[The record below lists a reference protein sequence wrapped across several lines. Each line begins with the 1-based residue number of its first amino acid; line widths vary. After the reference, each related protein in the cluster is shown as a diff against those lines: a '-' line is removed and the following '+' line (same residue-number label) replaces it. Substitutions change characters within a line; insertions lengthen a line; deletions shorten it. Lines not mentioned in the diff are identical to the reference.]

1 MLNRLIPIAFGALLV
16 VSCSEDANIPTEDTT
31 ATVVGAEEQSFPG
44 RGQLFERLEAEGD
57 AETQV
62 LLEQARE
69 ARAAAKEAFQAG
81 DREAAHDHAREAR
94 SYIHQAIERTFP
106 ELAERMEQRK
116 AERGD
121 RGVRH
126 GRHWSGDESR
136 QEAMSRLRAE
146 ADEETTAL
154 LDQAAAARVAAK
166 EAYQAGNEEEAKRQM
181 QKAREA
187 MHEAITRIDPEMAAR
202 MEARGKHRMERRSK
216 TRQP

>member
-1 MLNRLIPIAFGALLV
+1 MSNKLIAIAFGALLV
-16 VSCSEDANIPTEDTT
+16 VSCGEDANIPTDDTT
-31 ATVVGAEEQSFPG
+31 AAVVGADDQSFLR
-44 RGQLFERLEAEGD
+44 RGQLLARLEAEGD
-57 AETQV
+57 AETRG
-62 LLEQARE
+62 LLEQAQE

-81 DREAAHDHAREAR
+81 DRETAHDHAQEAR

-126 GRHWSGDESR
+126 GRHRRGDESR
-136 QEAMSRLRAE
+136 HEALSRLRAD
-146 ADEETTAL
+146 ADEEATAL
-154 LDQAAAARVAAK
+154 LDQAEAARVAAK

-181 QKAREA
+181 QKARET
-187 MHEAITRIDPEMAAR
+187 MHEAITRIDPEMAAK
-202 MEARGKHRMERRSK
+202 METRRHNRLERREK

>member
-44 RGQLFERLEAEGD
+44 RGQLLERLKAEGD

-62 LLEQARE
+62 LLEQAQE
-69 ARAAAKEAFQAG
+69 ARAAAKESFQAG
-81 DREAAHDHAREAR
+81 DREAAHDHAQEAR

-116 AERGD
+116 AERGY

-126 GRHWSGDESR
+126 GRHWSEDESR
-136 QEAMSRLRAE
+136 HEAMSRLRAE

-166 EAYQAGNEEEAKRQM
+166 EEYQAGNEEEAKRQM

-202 MEARGKHRMERRSK
+202 MEPRGKHRMERRSK

>member
-1 MLNRLIPIAFGALLV
+1 MFNRLIPIAFGALLV

-69 ARAAAKEAFQAG
+69 ARAATKEAFQAG
-81 DREAAHDHAREAR
+81 DREAAHGHAREAR

-126 GRHWSGDESR
+126 GRHGGGDESR

-146 ADEETTAL
+146 ADEEATAL
-154 LDQAAAARVAAK
+154 LDQAASARVAAK
-166 EAYQAGNEEEAKRQM
+166 EAHQAGNEEEAKRQM
-181 QKAREA
+181 QNAREA

-202 MEARGKHRMERRSK
+202 MEPRGKHRMERRSK

>member
-1 MLNRLIPIAFGALLV
+1 MFNRLIPIAFGALLV
-16 VSCSEDANIPTEDTT
+16 VSCGEQANIPTDDTT
-31 ATVVGAEEQSFPG
+31 AAVVGADDQSFPG
-44 RGQLFERLEAEGD
+44 RGQLLERLEAEGD
-57 AETQV
+57 AETRA
-62 LLEQARE
+62 LLEQAQE

-81 DREAAHDHAREAR
+81 DREAAHDHAQEAR

-121 RGVRH
+121 SGVRH
-126 GRHWSGDESR
+126 GRHWGGDESR
-136 QEAMSRLRAE
+136 HEAMSRLRAE

-166 EAYQAGNEEEAKRQM
+166 EAHQAGNEEEAKRQI
-181 QKAREA
+181 QKARET

-202 MEARGKHRMERRSK
+202 MEARGKHRMEHRSK

>member
-31 ATVVGAEEQSFPG
+31 ATVVGTEDQSFPG
-44 RGQLFERLEAEGD
+44 RGQLIERLEAEGD

-69 ARAAAKEAFQAG
+69 ARTAAKAAFQAG

-121 RGVRH
+121 SGVRH
-126 GRHWSGDESR
+126 GRHWAGVESR
-136 QEAMSRLRAE
+136 QEAMSRLRAD
-146 ADEETTAL
+146 ADEEATAL
-154 LDQAAAARVAAK
+154 LDQASAARMAAK

-202 MEARGKHRMERRSK
+202 IEARGKHRTERRSK

>member
-1 MLNRLIPIAFGALLV
+1 MFNRLIPIAFGALLV

-44 RGQLFERLEAEGD
+44 RGQLLERLEAEGD
-57 AETQV
+57 DETQV
-62 LLEQARE
+62 LLEQAQE

-81 DREAAHDHAREAR
+81 DREAAHDHAQEAR
-94 SYIHQAIERTFP
+94 SYFHQAIERTFP

-121 RGVRH
+121 SGVRH
-126 GRHWSGDESR
+126 GRHWGGAESR
-136 QEAMSRLRAE
+136 HEAMNRLRAE

-202 MEARGKHRMERRSK
+202 METRGKHRTERRSK